1 MSNLAFQCDNPSLIT
16 SSLYGQCGGSGPC
29 EALANVYYEAVRA
42 FGREAPEA
50 VDTASIDTSAY
61 EEAVEIY
68 EAEVKKAQEKGELP
82 QL

>member
-1 MSNLAFQCDNPSLIT
+1 MLDGGDLLTKC
-16 SSLYGQCGGSGPC
+16 SLYGQCEGSGPC

-50 VDTASIDTSAY
+50 VDTANIDTSAY
-61 EEAVEIY
+61 EKAVEVY